1 MAGAGMVGTP
11 PVDAIDQTAAHPA
24 TVVHGV
30 NPEYGKYVVTL
41 AGCTDCHGPALD
53 GVASGGGGPPAAVPP
68 PNLTLSGEVGQWTQ
82 EQFVNTIRTGVTPS
96 GRQLSTDMP
105 WKVYGGMVDE
115 DLQAVYAYL
124 HTLTGTK

>member
-1 MAGAGMVGTP
+1 
-11 PVDAIDQTAAHPA
+11 
-24 TVVHGV
+24 
-30 NPEYGKYVVTL
+30 VVTL

-53 GVASGGGGPPAAVPP
+53 GVPGGGGGPPADVPP

-82 EQFVNTIRTGVTPS
+82 EQFVNTIRTGITPS
-96 GRQLSTDMP
+96 GRQLSDEMP